1 MQWLAEM
8 GGGKYLRKDET
19 ISERKRGGPKNPNLA
34 PWRFGWGH
42 WPWAPWQVCWGHFDP
57 GPLAGLLRPLA
68 DLLPGGGCLCLSR
81 GVQSNRES
89 HRGSLPSSAGFS
101 QSLQAQVS
109 LPGPARVSE
118 AQGRGRKKWKRGW
131 NPQDLPILLFL
142 SEGHVQGEQRPL
154 LNGTFR
160 RFRCPMKSAAYWNF
174 LIPGSV
180 VACFERYKC
189 CFRSGWF
196 RISMASWCY
205 LYPQHI
211 HKTSNFSKI
220 RIIEI
225 SPVDWFLTLDI
236 LGPVWSLLY
245 WKWNEPHEEF
255 LRSKYSF
262 ICIIPQNAEKNWYW
276 WVRQWTSV
284 MFCYF
289 CVWQLNQ

>member
-68 DLLPGGGCLCLSR
+68 DLLLGGGCLCLSR
-81 GVQSNRES
+81 GVTEGASPVLLGFHSRCKPRSAFLVQPVFPKHREEGGRNGREAETRRTCPS
-89 HRGSLPSSAGFS
+89 FCSYQRGTS
-101 QSLQAQVS
+101 
-109 LPGPARVSE
+109 RVS
-118 AQGRGRKKWKRGW
+118 RGPCWMGLLEDLDALWKV
-131 NPQDLPILLFL
+131 LLIEISLFL
-142 SEGHVQGEQRPL
+142 EVL
-154 LNGTFR
+154 
-160 RFRCPMKSAAYWNF
+160 Y
-174 LIPGSV
+174 